1 MVSRT
6 AAGRQRSPV
15 LEAHRQREHGWLLL
29 GPDAVPPGQVFLLG
43 DNRDSRRIH
52 DVRSV
57 DLDDVDGRVLVKVWP
72 LG

>member
-1 MVSRT
+1 
-6 AAGRQRSPV
+6 
-15 LEAHRQREHGWLLL
+15 
-29 GPDAVPPGQVFLLG
+29 VFLLG